1 MDEANK
7 NLLYQGGFFMNF
19 TTKMTEQFIQ
29 TMYQKTTTE
38 TTYTKNEKVQGS
50 KAEASARK
58 EEDAAVYEGSVKQ
71 PGKATYT
78 KPVGVAKNK
87 DKKDDLQTKLDKTYE
102 ALSDEAKDYLATL
115 KEKFG
120 DIDFFV
126 ADCATDEE
134 MGRYF
139 AMGTKKYSC
148 VISSSLIEQMAT
160 DEAAREKYEGIIANA
175 GEQIEEMKAEAK
187 EELGEEA
194 AEQIEFVGFKVDDNG
209 MVEYFAKLRDDNN
222 SYYAKLKEKRAE
234 AKEAEKKA
242 EEKRNE
248 KKAEEK
254 LEGKEDRLHKND
266 DLWFNADSKEGLMA
280 AIREALGI
288 KTPEK
293 AETPDVAV
301 GEKAEV
307 TAEVTE

>member
-1 MDEANK
+1 MS
-7 NLLYQGGFFMNF
+7 F
-19 TTKMTEQFIQ
+19 TTKMTEQFVQ
-29 TMYQKTTTE
+29 SMYQKKTE
-38 TTYTKNEKVQGS
+38 TTYTKNG
-50 KAEASARK
+50 KAQNNKNNVPGQK
-58 EEDAAVYEGSVKQ
+58 EDNAAVYEGSVPQ
-71 PGKATYT
+71 QTKATYT
-78 KPVGVAKNK
+78 KPMAVTQ
-87 DKKDDLQTKLDKTYE
+87 KKEKEDDLQAKLDKTYE
-102 ALSDEAKDYLATL
+102 ALSDEAKDYLASL

-148 VISSSLIEQMAT
+148 VISSSLIESMAT
-160 DEAAREKYEGIIANA
+160 DEAAREKYEKVIANA

-222 SYYAKLKEKRAE
+222 SYYAKLKQKRAE
-234 AKEAEKKA
+234 EKEAEKKA

-248 KKAEEK
+248 KKAEDK
-254 LEGKEDRLHKND
+254 LNGKEDRLHKND
-266 DLWFNADSKEGLMA
+266 NLWFNADSKEGLMA

-288 KTPEK
+288 EAPEK
-293 AETPDVAV
+293 EETPDVAV
-301 GEKAEV
+301 GEAVEKAAEV
-307 TAEVTE
+307 VE

>member
-1 MDEANK
+1 MS
-7 NLLYQGGFFMNF
+7 F
-19 TTKMTEQFIQ
+19 TTTTMTEQFVQ

-38 TTYTKNEKVQGS
+38 TTYTKNG
-50 KAEASARK
+50 KAPNGK
-58 EEDAAVYEGSVKQ
+58 NPVNGPKDDNAAVYEGSVVQQ
-71 PGKATYT
+71 PKATYS
-78 KPVGVAKNK
+78 KPVAVAQKK
-87 DKKDDLQTKLDKTYE
+87 EDKKDDLQTKLDKTYE

-134 MGRYF
+134 MNRYF

-148 VISSSLIEQMAT
+148 VISSSLIESMAT

-175 GEQIEEMKAEAK
+175 GEQIEEMKEEAK

-194 AEQIEFVGFKVDDNG
+194 AEQIEFVGFTVDDNG
-209 MVEYFAKLRDDNN
+209 VVEYFAKLRDENN

-266 DLWFNADSKEGLMA
+266 DLWFTADSKEGLMA

-288 KTPEK
+288 EAPETE
-293 AETPDVAV
+293 AETPEMAVA
-301 GEKAEV
+301 E
-307 TAEVTE
+307 AEVTE

>member
-1 MDEANK
+1 MRFTATKMAEQYVQNMYNKPAKETTNTKNDKLKDNK
-7 NLLYQGGFFMNF
+7 NVPAP
-19 TTKMTEQFIQ
+19 KD
-29 TMYQKTTTE
+29 
-38 TTYTKNEKVQGS
+38 
-50 KAEASARK
+50 
-58 EEDAAVYEGSVKQ
+58 EDAATYEGSVKEQ
-71 PGKATYT
+71 PKATYT
-78 KPVGVAKNK
+78 KPVAVTKK
-87 DKKDDLQTKLDKTYE
+87 EEKKDDLQAKLDKTYE

-126 ADCATDEE
+126 ANCESDEE
-134 MGRYF
+134 MGKYF

-148 VISSSLIEQMAT
+148 VISSDLIEKMAT
-160 DEAAREKYEGIIANA
+160 DEETRAKYEKIIANA

-194 AEQIEFVGFKVDDNG
+194 AEQIEFVGFKVNDNG

-222 SYYAKLKEKRAE
+222 AYYAKLKEKRAE

-248 KKAEEK
+248 KLAEEK
-254 LEGKEDRLHKND
+254 LTGKDRLHKNG
-266 DLWFNADSKEGLMA
+266 DLWFNADTKEGLMA

-288 KTPEK
+288 EAPEK
-293 AETPDVAV
+293 TEEPDVAV
-301 GEKAEV
+301 GETVKE
-307 TAEVTE
+307 TAEVAE

>member
-1 MDEANK
+1 
-7 NLLYQGGFFMNF
+7 MNF
-19 TTKMTEQFIQ
+19 TTTKMAEQYVQ
-29 TMYQKTTTE
+29 NMYQKPAKE
-38 TTYTKNEKVQGS
+38 TTYTKNGKMPNGKDVIPGQ
-50 KAEASARK
+50 KK
-58 EEDAAVYEGSVKQ
+58 EDAAVYEGSVKQ
-71 PGKATYT
+71 EAKATYN
-78 KPVGVAKNK
+78 KPMAVS
-87 DKKDDLQTKLDKTYE
+87 KKKEDTLQTKLDKTYE

-126 ADCATDEE
+126 ADCASDEE
-134 MGRYF
+134 MNRYF

-148 VISSSLIEQMAT
+148 VISSSLIEKMAT

-194 AEQIEFVGFKVDDNG
+194 AEQIEYVGFTVKDNG
-209 MVEYFAKLRDDNN
+209 MVEYFAKLKESND
-222 SYYAKLKEKRAE
+222 SYYAKLKEQRAE

-248 KKAEEK
+248 RKAEEERWEK
-254 LEGKEDRLHKND
+254 HLHGDKAEAD
-266 DLWFNADSKEGLMA
+266 DFWVKADSKEGLLA

-288 KTPEK
+288 EAPE
-293 AETPDVAV
+293 AETETSDVAV
-301 GEKAEV
+301 AE

>member
-1 MDEANK
+1 MK
-7 NLLYQGGFFMNF
+7 FT
-19 TTKMTEQFIQ
+19 TTKMAEQYVQ
-29 TMYQKTTTE
+29 STYNKPAKE
-38 TTYTKNEKVQGS
+38 TTYKNDKAS
-50 KAEASARK
+50 KNAVPAQK
-58 EEDAAVYEGSVKQ
+58 EDTAATYEGSVAQQ
-71 PGKATYT
+71 PKATYT
-78 KPVGVAKNK
+78 KPVAVNQKKEN
-87 DKKDDLQTKLDKTYE
+87 KKDDLQAKLDKTYE
-102 ALSDEAKDYLATL
+102 ALSKEAKDYLATL

-148 VISSSLIEQMAT
+148 VISSSLIESMAT
-160 DEAAREKYEGIIANA
+160 DEATREKYEKIIAGA
-175 GEQIEEMKAEAK
+175 GEEIEEMKAEAK

-209 MVEYFAKLRDDNN
+209 VVEYFAKLKDDNN

-248 KKAEEK
+248 KLAKDKEN
-254 LEGKEDRLHKND
+254 GKEDRIHKND
-266 DLWFNADSKEGLMA
+266 DLWFNADSKEGLLA

-288 KTPEK
+288 EAPEEDK
-293 AETPDVAV
+293 IPDVAV
-301 GEKAEV
+301 TESAE
-307 TAEVTE
+307 

>member
-1 MDEANK
+1 
-7 NLLYQGGFFMNF
+7 MNF
-19 TTKMTEQFIQ
+19 TTTKMAEQYVQ
-29 TMYQKTTTE
+29 NMYNKPATE
-38 TTYTKNEKVQGS
+38 TTYKND
-50 KAEASARK
+50 KASGKNNVPAQRED
-58 EEDAAVYEGSVKQ
+58 DAATYEGSVTQQ
-71 PGKATYT
+71 PKATYT
-78 KPVGVAKNK
+78 KPMAVTHKK
-87 DKKDDLQTKLDKTYE
+87 EDKKDDLQTKLDKTYE
-102 ALSDEAKDYLATL
+102 ALSDEAKDYLASL

-148 VISSSLIEQMAT
+148 VISSSLIEKMAT

-175 GEQIEEMKAEAK
+175 GEQIEEMKEEAK

-248 KKAEEK
+248 KLAEEK
-254 LEGKEDRLHKND
+254 LTGKDRLHKNGN
-266 DLWFNADSKEGLMA
+266 LWFNADSKEGLMA

-288 KTPEK
+288 EAPDK
-293 AETPDVAV
+293 AEETDVAV
-301 GEKAEV
+301 GEKVEA
-307 TAEVTE
+307 TAEVEA

>member
-1 MDEANK
+1 MK
-7 NLLYQGGFFMNF
+7 FT
-19 TTKMTEQFIQ
+19 TTKMAEQYVQ
-29 TMYQKTTTE
+29 NMYNKPVKE
-38 TTYTKNEKVQGS
+38 TTYNKKDKVQDGKVPS
-50 KAEASARK
+50 QK
-58 EEDAAVYEGSVKQ
+58 EGDAASYEGSVPQ
-71 PGKATYT
+71 QTKATYT
-78 KPVGVAKNK
+78 KPVAVTQ
-87 DKKDDLQTKLDKTYE
+87 KKDNKKDELQTKLDKTYE

-148 VISSSLIEQMAT
+148 VISSSLIESMAT
-160 DEAAREKYEGIIANA
+160 DEAAREKYEKIIANA
-175 GEQIEEMKAEAK
+175 GEQIEEMKEEAK

-209 MVEYFAKLRDDNN
+209 VVEYFAKLRDENN
-222 SYYAKLKEKRAE
+222 SYYAKIKEKRAE

-242 EEKRNE
+242 EEKRND
-248 KKAEEK
+248 KKAEDK
-254 LEGKEDRLHKND
+254 LNGKDDRLHKND
-266 DLWFNADSKEGLMA
+266 DLWFNADSKEGLMEI
-280 AIREALGI
+280 IREALGI
-288 KTPEK
+288 KAPEK

-301 GEKAEV
+301 GTAVEES
-307 TAEVTE
+307 AEVTE

>member
-1 MDEANK
+1 MS
-7 NLLYQGGFFMNF
+7 F
-19 TTKMTEQFIQ
+19 TTKMTEQFVQ
-29 TMYQKTTTE
+29 TMYQKTTE
-38 TTYTKNEKVQGS
+38 TTYTKNG
-50 KAEASARK
+50 KAQNNKNAVPGQK
-58 EEDAAVYEGSVKQ
+58 EDNAAVYEGSVPQ
-71 PGKATYT
+71 QTKATYT
-78 KPVGVAKNK
+78 KPMAVTQKK
-87 DKKDDLQTKLDKTYE
+87 EDKKDDLQTKLDKTYE
-102 ALSDEAKDYLATL
+102 ALSQEAKDYLATL

-126 ADCATDEE
+126 ADCASDEE
-134 MGRYF
+134 MSRYF

-148 VISSSLIEQMAT
+148 VISSSLIESMAT

-175 GEQIEEMKAEAK
+175 GEQIEEMKEEAK

-194 AEQIEFVGFKVDDNG
+194 AEQIEFVGFTVDDNG
-209 MVEYFAKLRDDNN
+209 VVEYFAKLRDENN
-222 SYYAKLKEKRAE
+222 SYYAKLKDKRAE

-266 DLWFNADSKEGLMA
+266 DLWFTADSKEGLMA

-288 KTPEK
+288 EAPETE
-293 AETPDVAV
+293 AETPEMAVA
-301 GEKAEV
+301 E
-307 TAEVTE
+307 AEVTE

>member
-1 MDEANK
+1 MK
-7 NLLYQGGFFMNF
+7 FT
-19 TTKMTEQFIQ
+19 TTKMAEQYVQ
-29 TMYQKTTTE
+29 NLYNKPAKE
-38 TTYTKNEKVQGS
+38 TTYKNDKASKATVQG
-50 KAEASARK
+50 KT
-58 EEDAAVYEGSVKQ
+58 EEDAATYEGSVKQ
-71 PGKATYT
+71 QPKATYT
-78 KPVGVAKNK
+78 KPMAVTQKK
-87 DKKDDLQTKLDKTYE
+87 EEKKDDLQTKLDKTYE
-102 ALSDEAKDYLATL
+102 ALSAEAKDYLATL

-160 DEAAREKYEGIIANA
+160 DEAAREKYEGIIAGA

-222 SYYAKLKEKRAE
+222 SYYAKLKQQRAE

-242 EEKRNE
+242 EEKRND

-266 DLWFNADSKEGLMA
+266 NLWFNADSKEGLLA

-288 KTPEK
+288 KAPEAK
-293 AETPDVAV
+293 EEAPDVAV
-301 GEKAEV
+301 TE
-307 TAEVTE
+307 TAE

>member
-1 MDEANK
+1 
-7 NLLYQGGFFMNF
+7 MNF
-19 TTKMTEQFIQ
+19 TTTTMTEQFVQ

-38 TTYTKNEKVQGS
+38 TTYTKNA
-50 KAEASARK
+50 KAQNGKNNASGPK
-58 EEDAAVYEGSVKQ
+58 EDNAAVYEGSVTHQ
-71 PGKATYT
+71 PKATYT
-78 KPVGVAKNK
+78 KPMAVTQKK
-87 DKKDDLQTKLDKTYE
+87 EDKKDDLQTKLDKTYE

-134 MGRYF
+134 MNRYF

-160 DEAAREKYEGIIANA
+160 DEAAREKYEGIIAGA
-175 GEQIEEMKAEAK
+175 GEQIEEMKEEAA

-266 DLWFNADSKEGLMA
+266 NLWFTADSKEGLLA

-288 KTPEK
+288 EAPEK
-293 AETPDVAV
+293 KEAPDVAI
-301 GEKAEV
+301 GETVEA
-307 TAEVTE
+307 TAEVAE

>member
-1 MDEANK
+1 MR
-7 NLLYQGGFFMNF
+7 FT
-19 TTKMTEQFIQ
+19 TTKMAEQYVQ
-29 TMYQKTTTE
+29 NMYNKPAKE
-38 TTYTKNEKVQGS
+38 TTNTKNDKVKDNKNAAAQ
-50 KAEASARK
+50 K
-58 EEDAAVYEGSVKQ
+58 EDNAATYEGSVTQ
-71 PGKATYT
+71 PTKATYT
-78 KPVGVAKNK
+78 KPVAVAQ
-87 DKKDDLQTKLDKTYE
+87 KKEKEDDLQAKLDKTYE
-102 ALSDEAKDYLATL
+102 ALSDEAKDYLASL

-148 VISSSLIEQMAT
+148 VISSSLIESMAT
-160 DEAAREKYEGIIANA
+160 DDAAREKYEKIIANA

-248 KKAEEK
+248 KLAEEK
-254 LEGKEDRLHKND
+254 LTGKDRLHKNG

-288 KTPEK
+288 EAPEK
-293 AETPDVAV
+293 TETPDVAV
-301 GEKAEV
+301 GEKVEA
-307 TAEVTE
+307 TAEVAE

>member
-1 MDEANK
+1 
-7 NLLYQGGFFMNF
+7 MNF
-19 TTKMTEQFIQ
+19 TTTKMAEQYVQ
-29 TMYQKTTTE
+29 NMYKKPAADK
-38 TTYTKNEKVQGS
+38 TTYTKNSKVPNDKAGRPGEK
-50 KAEASARK
+50 
-58 EEDAAVYEGSVKQ
+58 DDNAAVYEGSVNQEK
-71 PGKATYT
+71 KATYA
-78 KPVGVAKNK
+78 KPMGVTQ
-87 DKKDDLQTKLDKTYE
+87 KKEKEDDLQAKLNKTYE
-102 ALSDEAKDYLATL
+102 ALSDTAKDYLASL

-139 AMGTKKYSC
+139 AMGQKKYSC

-160 DEAAREKYEGIIANA
+160 DEAAREKYEGIIAGA
-175 GEQIEEMKAEAK
+175 GEQIEEMKAEAA

-194 AEQIEFVGFKVDDNG
+194 AEQIDFVGFKVDDNG

-222 SYYAKLKEKRAE
+222 SYYAKLKQERAE

-254 LEGKEDRLHKND
+254 LKGKEDRLHKND
-266 DLWFNADSKEGLMA
+266 DLWFEADSKEGLMA
-280 AIREALGI
+280 ALREALGI
-288 KTPEK
+288 PAKEEAPEL
-293 AETPDVAV
+293 AV
-301 GEKAEV
+301 GGNTTAAEET
-307 TAEVTE
+307 TAVEE

>member
-1 MDEANK
+1 MS
-7 NLLYQGGFFMNF
+7 F
-19 TTKMTEQFIQ
+19 TTKMTEQFVQ
-29 TMYQKTTTE
+29 TMYQKKTE
-38 TTYTKNEKVQGS
+38 TTYTKND
-50 KAEASARK
+50 KAKNDKNAVPGQN
-58 EEDAAVYEGSVKQ
+58 EDNAAVYEGSVPQ
-71 PGKATYT
+71 QTKATYS
-78 KPVGVAKNK
+78 KPMAVNQKK
-87 DKKDDLQTKLDKTYE
+87 EDKKDDLQAKLDKTYE
-102 ALSDEAKDYLATL
+102 ALSQEAKDYLATL

-148 VISSSLIEQMAT
+148 VISSSLIESMAT
-160 DEAAREKYEGIIANA
+160 DEAAREKYEKIIANA

-248 KKAEEK
+248 KKAEDR
-254 LEGKEDRLHKND
+254 LNGKEDRLHKND
-266 DLWFNADSKEGLMA
+266 DLWFNADSKEGLMEV
-280 AIREALGI
+280 IREALGI
-288 KTPEK
+288 KAPEK

-301 GEKAEV
+301 GEKVEA
-307 TAEVTE
+307 TAVVTE

>member
-1 MDEANK
+1 
-7 NLLYQGGFFMNF
+7 MNF
-19 TTKMTEQFIQ
+19 TTTKMAEQYVQ
-29 TMYQKTTTE
+29 NMYNKPATE
-38 TTYTKNEKVQGS
+38 TTYKKSDKVQNGKNLVPGQ
-50 KAEASARK
+50 KAD
-58 EEDAAVYEGSVKQ
+58 DAASYEGSVVQQ
-71 PGKATYT
+71 PKATYT
-78 KPVGVAKNK
+78 KPMAVTQ
-87 DKKDDLQTKLDKTYE
+87 KKDDLQAKLDKTYE

-175 GEQIEEMKAEAK
+175 GEQIEEMKAEAA

-194 AEQIEFVGFKVDDNG
+194 AEQIEYVGFTVDDNG
-209 MVEYFAKLRDDNN
+209 VVEYFARLKENN
-222 SYYAKLKEKRAE
+222 DSYYAKLKEHRAE

-248 KKAEEK
+248 KKAEERRW
-254 LEGKEDRLHKND
+254 EERLHGDKGEYAEVAEKD
-266 DLWFNADSKEGLMA
+266 DFWVKADSKEGLLA
-280 AIREALGI
+280 AIREALGME
-288 KTPEK
+288 PAEEV
-293 AETPDVAV
+293 ETPDVAV
-301 GEKAEV
+301 AETV
-307 TAEVTE
+307 TETAEVAE

>member
-1 MDEANK
+1 
-7 NLLYQGGFFMNF
+7 MNF
-19 TTKMTEQFIQ
+19 TTTKMTEQLVQ

-38 TTYTKNEKVQGS
+38 TTYTKGGKAQNS
-50 KAEASARK
+50 KNANAAK
-58 EEDAAVYEGSVKQ
+58 NDDAAVYEGSVKQ

-78 KPVGVAKNK
+78 KPVAVNKNK
-87 DKKDDLQTKLDKTYE
+87 DKKDDLQAKLDKTYE

-148 VISSSLIEQMAT
+148 VISSSLIEKMAT

-175 GEQIEEMKAEAK
+175 GEQIEEMKEEAK

-209 MVEYFAKLRDDNN
+209 MVEYFAKLKDDNN

-266 DLWFNADSKEGLMA
+266 DLWFNADSKEGLLA

-288 KTPEK
+288 KAPEK
-293 AETPDVAV
+293 TETKEPDMAV
-301 GEKAEV
+301 GAA
-307 TAEVTE
+307 AEVTE

>member
-1 MDEANK
+1 MK
-7 NLLYQGGFFMNF
+7 FT
-19 TTKMTEQFIQ
+19 TTKMAEQYVQ
-29 TMYQKTTTE
+29 NMYNKPAKE
-38 TTYTKNEKVQGS
+38 TTYNKKDKVQDGKVPS
-50 KAEASARK
+50 QK
-58 EEDAAVYEGSVKQ
+58 EGDAASYEGSVPQ
-71 PGKATYT
+71 QTKATYT
-78 KPVGVAKNK
+78 KPVAVTQKKEN
-87 DKKDDLQTKLDKTYE
+87 KKDDLQTKLDKTYE

-115 KEKFG
+115 KKKFG

-148 VISSSLIEQMAT
+148 VISSSLIESMAT
-160 DEAAREKYEGIIANA
+160 DEAAREKYEKIIANA
-175 GEQIEEMKAEAK
+175 GEQIEEMKEEAK

-209 MVEYFAKLRDDNN
+209 VVEYFAKLRDENN

-242 EEKRNE
+242 EEKRND
-248 KKAEEK
+248 KKAEDK
-254 LEGKEDRLHKND
+254 LNGKDDRLHKND
-266 DLWFNADSKEGLMA
+266 DLWFNADSKEGLMEI
-280 AIREALGI
+280 IREALGI
-288 KTPEK
+288 KASEK

-301 GEKAEV
+301 GTAVEES
-307 TAEVTE
+307 AEVTE

>member
-1 MDEANK
+1 MK
-7 NLLYQGGFFMNF
+7 FT
-19 TTKMTEQFIQ
+19 TTKMAEQYVQ
-29 TMYQKTTTE
+29 NMYNKPAKE
-38 TTYTKNEKVQGS
+38 TTYTKND
-50 KAEASARK
+50 KAQANKNVPNQK
-58 EEDAAVYEGSVKQ
+58 EDNAATYEGSVTQQ
-71 PGKATYT
+71 PKATYT
-78 KPVGVAKNK
+78 KPMAVTQKK
-87 DKKDDLQTKLDKTYE
+87 EDKKDDLQAKLDKTYE

-126 ADCATDEE
+126 ANCETDEE

-148 VISSSLIEQMAT
+148 VISSDLIEKMAT
-160 DEAAREKYEGIIANA
+160 DEASREKYEKIIANA
-175 GEQIEEMKAEAK
+175 GEQIEEMKEEAK

-242 EEKRNE
+242 EEKRND
-248 KKAEEK
+248 KLAEDK
-254 LEGKEDRLHKND
+254 QTGNNKLHKND
-266 DLWFNADSKEGLMA
+266 NLWFNADSKEGLLA
-280 AIREALGI
+280 AIREAFGI
-288 KTPEK
+288 EAPEK
-293 AETPDVAV
+293 TETPDVAM
-301 GEKAEV
+301 GETVEQ
-307 TAEVTE
+307 VTEVVE

>member
-1 MDEANK
+1 MS
-7 NLLYQGGFFMNF
+7 FT
-19 TTKMTEQFIQ
+19 TTKMTEQFVQ

-38 TTYTKNEKVQGS
+38 TTYTKNGKVQNN
-50 KAEASARK
+50 KTANPAKK
-58 EEDAAVYEGSVKQ
+58 EDDAAVYEGSVNQ
-71 PGKATYT
+71 PTKATYNT
-78 KPVGVAKNK
+78 PVAVSQNK
-87 DKKDDLQTKLDKTYE
+87 DKKDDLQAKLDKTYE

-148 VISSSLIEQMAT
+148 VISSSLIESMAT

-194 AEQIEFVGFKVDDNG
+194 AEQMEFVGFTVDDNG
-209 MVEYFAKLRDDNN
+209 VVEYFAKLKDDNN

-266 DLWFNADSKEGLMA
+266 DLWFTADSKEGLMA
-280 AIREALGI
+280 ALKEALGI
-288 KTPEK
+288 ETKETEK
-293 AETPDVAV
+293 VEETEDKELTMTKV
-301 GEKAEV
+301 E
-307 TAEVTE
+307 

>member
-1 MDEANK
+1 MS
-7 NLLYQGGFFMNF
+7 F
-19 TTKMTEQFIQ
+19 TTTTMTEQFVQ

-38 TTYTKNEKVQGS
+38 TTYTKNG
-50 KAEASARK
+50 KAPNGK
-58 EEDAAVYEGSVKQ
+58 NPVNGPKDDNAAVYEGSVVQQ
-71 PGKATYT
+71 PKATYS
-78 KPVGVAKNK
+78 KPVAVAQKK
-87 DKKDDLQTKLDKTYE
+87 EDKKDDLQTKLDKTYE

-134 MGRYF
+134 MNRYF

-160 DEAAREKYEGIIANA
+160 DEAARDKYEKIIANA

-222 SYYAKLKEKRAE
+222 AYYAKLKEKRAE
-234 AKEAEKKA
+234 AREAEKKA

-248 KKAEEK
+248 KKAEDK
-254 LEGKEDRLHKND
+254 LDGKEDRLHKND
-266 DLWFNADSKEGLMA
+266 NLWFTADSKEGLMEV
-280 AIREALGI
+280 IREALGI
-288 KTPEK
+288 KAPEK
-293 AETPDVAV
+293 AEKPEFAV
-301 GEKAEV
+301 GEAVEKAAEV
-307 TAEVTE
+307 AE

>member
-1 MDEANK
+1 
-7 NLLYQGGFFMNF
+7 MNF
-19 TTKMTEQFIQ
+19 TTKMTEQYVQ
-29 TMYQKTTTE
+29 TMYQKTTE
-38 TTYTKNEKVQGS
+38 TTYTKNGKVPNGKNAVPGQ
-50 KAEASARK
+50 K
-58 EEDAAVYEGSVKQ
+58 EEDAATYEGSVTQQ
-71 PGKATYT
+71 PKATYSKPMAVT
-78 KPVGVAKNK
+78 KKQEE
-87 DKKDDLQTKLDKTYE
+87 KKDDLQTKLDKTYE
-102 ALSDEAKDYLATL
+102 ALSEEAKAYLETL

-134 MGRYF
+134 MNQYF

-148 VISSSLIEQMAT
+148 VISSDLIEQMAT

-175 GEQIEEMKAEAK
+175 GEQIEEMKAEAA

-194 AEQIEFVGFKVDDNG
+194 AAQIEFVGFTVDDNG
-209 MVEYFAKLRDDNN
+209 VVEYFAKLKADND
-222 SYYAKLKEKRAE
+222 SYYAKLKEERAE

-254 LEGKEDRLHKND
+254 RWEERLHGDKGETEEAVSETKD
-266 DLWFNADSKEGLMA
+266 FWVTADSKEGLLA

-288 KTPEK
+288 EATEENEEPELAV
-293 AETPDVAV
+293 AETAAVA
-301 GEKAEV
+301 E
-307 TAEVTE
+307 

>member
-1 MDEANK
+1 MS
-7 NLLYQGGFFMNF
+7 F
-19 TTKMTEQFIQ
+19 TTKMTEQFVQ
-29 TMYQKTTTE
+29 TMYQKTTE
-38 TTYTKNEKVQGS
+38 TTYTKNG
-50 KAEASARK
+50 KAQNNKNAVPGQK
-58 EEDAAVYEGSVKQ
+58 EDNAAVYEGSVPRQ
-71 PGKATYT
+71 TKATYT
-78 KPVGVAKNK
+78 KPMAVTQKK
-87 DKKDDLQTKLDKTYE
+87 EDKKDDLQTKLDKTYE
-102 ALSDEAKDYLATL
+102 ALSQEAKDYLATL

-126 ADCATDEE
+126 ADCASDEE
-134 MGRYF
+134 MSRYF

-148 VISSSLIEQMAT
+148 VISSSLIESMAT

-175 GEQIEEMKAEAK
+175 GEQIEEMKEEAK

-194 AEQIEFVGFKVDDNG
+194 AEQIEFVGFTVDDNG
-209 MVEYFAKLRDDNN
+209 VVEYFAKLRDENN

-266 DLWFNADSKEGLMA
+266 DLWFTADSKEGLMA

-288 KTPEK
+288 EAPETE
-293 AETPDVAV
+293 AETPEMAVA
-301 GEKAEV
+301 E
-307 TAEVTE
+307 AEVTE

>member
-1 MDEANK
+1 MS
-7 NLLYQGGFFMNF
+7 F
-19 TTKMTEQFIQ
+19 TTKMTEQFVQ
-29 TMYQKTTTE
+29 TMYQKTTE
-38 TTYTKNEKVQGS
+38 TTYTKNG
-50 KAEASARK
+50 KAQNNKNAVPGQK
-58 EEDAAVYEGSVKQ
+58 EDNAAVYEGSVPQ
-71 PGKATYT
+71 QTKATYT
-78 KPVGVAKNK
+78 KPMAVTQKK
-87 DKKDDLQTKLDKTYE
+87 EDKKDDLQTKLDKTYE
-102 ALSDEAKDYLATL
+102 ALSQEAKDYLATL

-126 ADCATDEE
+126 ADCASDEE
-134 MGRYF
+134 MSRYF

-148 VISSSLIEQMAT
+148 VISSSLIESMAT

-175 GEQIEEMKAEAK
+175 GEQIEEMKEEAK

-194 AEQIEFVGFKVDDNG
+194 AEQIEFVGFTVDDNG
-209 MVEYFAKLRDDNN
+209 VVEYFAKLRDENN

-266 DLWFNADSKEGLMA
+266 DLWFTADSKEGLMA

-288 KTPEK
+288 EAPETE
-293 AETPDVAV
+293 AETPEMAVA
-301 GEKAEV
+301 E
-307 TAEVTE
+307 AEVTE